1 MTHLWIRAEQRENEQ
16 RCGVTP
22 DGVRALIA
30 KGLSTLAALATLPV
44 LLHNITFF
52 KCSCA
57 LSW

>member
-30 KGLSTLAALATLPV
+30 KGLRVTMED
-44 LLHNITFF
+44 
-52 KCSCA
+52 
-57 LSW
+57 LSLIHI